1 MNYYMSMKQRGAS
14 LQQTAE
20 RPEQAGKEKEM
31 KKIMVANISSD
42 GTKDINGNDVVFFY
56 DEADEAPMGDEWDGN
71 VSGYVDN
78 YIDTCRDN
86 TGEELHIV
94 EGVSVRDVPYDSIVL
109 STDDGYPRW
118 VFWAVDDDE

>member
-1 MNYYMSMKQRGAS
+1 MKQRGAS
-14 LQQTAE
+14 LKQTAE

-42 GTKDINGNDVVFFY
+42 GTKDINGNDVVFFF
-56 DEADEAPMGDEWDGN
+56 DESDEAPMSDTWGGD

-78 YIDTCRDN
+78 YIEVSRDIN
-86 TGEELHIV
+86 GAEFRIV
-94 EGVSVRDVPYDSIVL
+94 EGVSVRDVPYGSIVIGNEN
-109 STDDGYPRW
+109 GYPSL